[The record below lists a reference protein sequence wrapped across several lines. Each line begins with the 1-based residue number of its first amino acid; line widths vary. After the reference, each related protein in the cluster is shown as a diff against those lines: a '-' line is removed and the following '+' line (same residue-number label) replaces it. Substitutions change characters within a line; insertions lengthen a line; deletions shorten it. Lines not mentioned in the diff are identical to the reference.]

1 MRRFIR
7 LLLGMAVV
15 ASAFVT
21 LHSARQ
27 VAANP
32 ALTPLIERSLDE
44 IIAATDRLMAR
55 NATEA
60 HLSQLIATRLAES
73 PRNWVALQALHDEAT
88 ARGFATPA
96 DYDAA
101 RQADSGVVA
110 ATGDC
115 LSCIW
120 DIATCSLSTA
130 LICKAPILLTPI
142 EDLRGLAQ
150 AGADYASG
158 TPIDQLDLGL
168 SVIGLGATA
177 AIVATG
183 GTSAT
188 LKAGTAT
195 LRLARGMGRM
205 SPRLARQLGTAF
217 ADGIR
222 WSDLPGVRSGDDL
235 SRLIRADVL
244 RPVAATLSDLGRV
257 AGAAGP
263 VHALHLL
270 PLVDDAADARHLANA
285 AEALGPRTVRQAE
298 VLGKTRLLRA
308 TLRISNL
315 GMTLILGLSGL
326 MLSVAALLGSL
337 AQSWLLRA
345 LRRI

>member
-1 MRRFIR
+1 
-7 LLLGMAVV
+7 MAVV

-27 VAANP
+27 IAANP
-32 ALTPLIERSLDE
+32 ALTPLIERSRDE

-55 NATEA
+55 TATEA
-60 HLSQLIATRLAES
+60 RLSQLIATRLAES

-205 SPRLARQLGTAF
+205 SPLLARQLGTAF

-222 WSDLPGVRSGDDL
+222 WGDLPGVRSGDDL

>member
-32 ALTPLIERSLDE
+32 ALTPLIERSRDE

>member
-222 WSDLPGVRSGDDL
+222 WVDLPGVRSGDDL
-235 SRLIRADVL
+235 SPLIRVDVL

-270 PLVDDAADARHLANA
+270 PFVDDAADARHLANA

>member
-1 MRRFIR
+1 
-7 LLLGMAVV
+7 MAVV

-235 SRLIRADVL
+235 SRLIRVDVL

>member
-1 MRRFIR
+1 MCLLIR
-7 LLLGMAVV
+7 LLLGMALV
-15 ASAFVT
+15 ASAFFT

-27 VAANP
+27 IAANP
-32 ALTPLIERSLDE
+32 ALTPVIDRSREE

-55 NATEA
+55 NATETR
-60 HLSQLIATRLAES
+60 LSQMMATRLSER

-88 ARGFATPA
+88 SRGFPVPPE
-96 DYDAA
+96 YDAA
-101 RQADSGVVA
+101 WQADSGMLA
-110 ATGDC
+110 ATGNC

-120 DIATCSLSTA
+120 DIATCTLSTA

-150 AGADYASG
+150 AGADYARDV
-158 TPIDQLDLGL
+158 PIDQLDLGL

-188 LKAGTAT
+188 IKVGTAT
-195 LRLARGMGRM
+195 LRLARGMGRL
-205 SPRLARQLGTAF
+205 SPRLARHLGTAF

-222 WSDLPGVRSGDDL
+222 WVDLPGVRSADDV

-244 RPVAATLSDLGRV
+244 RPVAAALSDLGRV
-257 AGAAGP
+257 ADAAGP

-270 PLVDDAADARHLANA
+270 PLVDDAADARRLARA
-285 AEALGPRTVRQAE
+285 AEALGPRTVRNAE

-308 TLRISNL
+308 TLRISDL
-315 GMTLILGLSGL
+315 GLTLILGLSGL
-326 MLSVAALLGSL
+326 MMSVGALLGSL
-337 AQSWLLRA
+337 AQNWMLRA
-345 LRRI
+345 MRRV